1 MELNIHDNK
10 NESEEHIPNCITN
23 LENEFI
29 NTDYINNSFN
39 EDYVVA
45 AIVNYQENYTVKMLK
60 HIVEYY
66 GQKCSSRTRK
76 QDLIDCI
83 VEFENDILNE
93 DIVLKRRLL
102 WSYMDALLDD
112 NYMKKFVINMN

>member
-1 MELNIHDNK
+1 MELSIHDNK
-10 NESEEHIPNCITN
+10 NVDDGDNIPQCIIN
-23 LENEFI
+23 LENEFTNNHDI
-29 NTDYINNSFN
+29 NHDIN
-39 EDYVVA
+39 DYVVA
-45 AIVNYQENYTVKMLK
+45 AIINYNENFTVKMLK

-66 GQKCSSRTRK
+66 GQKCASRTRK

-112 NYMKKFVINMN
+112 KYTKKFVINMN